1 MNHGQNLRD
10 LLEPLGVYRWEGSF
24 QWGELQSEGAA
35 LDGVADALASLQ
47 QEMNL
52 TTAQG
57 EGLDRVLELLGRERD
72 QEDPET
78 LRETLAALLRI
89 GNGAFTLAAMNDA
102 LRGCGIPAVVEETET
117 KQVRCPFRGSWGC
130 RRTSQGGRNGWRPSC
145 PATFRW
151 SIALRKQQEKVC
163 EGALCRT
170 IKFKKFFRGP
180 GKTVVSGGCE
190 IGKNS

>member
-57 EGLDRVLELLGRERD
+57 EGLDRVLELLGRRT
-72 QEDPET
+72 QRPCGRPSRRCCASAMGR
-78 LRETLAALLRI
+78 LR
-89 GNGAFTLAAMNDA
+89 
-102 LRGCGIPAVVEETET
+102 
-117 KQVRCPFRGSWGC
+117 
-130 RRTSQGGRNGWRPSC
+130 WRP
-145 PATFRW
+145 
-151 SIALRKQQEKVC
+151 
-163 EGALCRT
+163 
-170 IKFKKFFRGP
+170 
-180 GKTVVSGGCE
+180 
-190 IGKNS
+190 

>member
-1 MNHGQNLRD
+1 MNHGQHLRD

-102 LRGCGIPAVVEETET
+102 LRGCGIPAVVEET
-117 KQVRCPFRGSWGC
+117 
-130 RRTSQGGRNGWRPSC
+130 
-145 PATFRW
+145 
-151 SIALRKQQEKVC
+151 
-163 EGALCRT
+163 
-170 IKFKKFFRGP
+170 
-180 GKTVVSGGCE
+180 
-190 IGKNS
+190 

>member
-57 EGLDRVLELLGRERD
+57 EGLDRVLELLG
-72 QEDPET
+72 
-78 LRETLAALLRI
+78 
-89 GNGAFTLAAMNDA
+89 
-102 LRGCGIPAVVEETET
+102 
-117 KQVRCPFRGSWGC
+117 GSGT
-130 RRTSQGGRNGWRPSC
+130 RRTQRPCGRPSRRCCASAMGRLRWRP
-145 PATFRW
+145 
-151 SIALRKQQEKVC
+151 
-163 EGALCRT
+163 
-170 IKFKKFFRGP
+170 
-180 GKTVVSGGCE
+180 
-190 IGKNS
+190 